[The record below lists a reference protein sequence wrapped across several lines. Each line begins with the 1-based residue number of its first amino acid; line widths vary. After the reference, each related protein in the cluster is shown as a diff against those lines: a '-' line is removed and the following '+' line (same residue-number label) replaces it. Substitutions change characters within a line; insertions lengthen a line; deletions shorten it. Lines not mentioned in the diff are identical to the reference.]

1 MAGRAAQ
8 TTASAAARLT
18 VTTSLT
24 PVRDGAACST
34 MEVLRVSSSAVVARR
49 RPAAAAAATAPP
61 VYLVVLPGNP
71 GIVEPYAAYVSA
83 LVRASGGAVAGGL
96 VLGHS
101 GHSSAT
107 ATRAHPPWTLAQQLA
122 HKRDALLT
130 LLAAEPGARLV
141 LAGHSVGAWMVV
153 ELLREPAIRRAVLRC
168 LLLFPTLSHIGE
180 SRNGVRL
187 APVFRHLRGAAWLL
201 MAGIAALPS
210 SLLTLALRVLASP
223 QDDAA
228 LASLRPVVHPDA
240 IVSAFTMA
248 MHEMDE
254 IGALDEAHVGAHAH
268 LLAAYFA
275 AEDDWVS
282 TTDAAAMAARFPAAT
297 VVSCAEGHRHAFVL
311 SSDGAA
317 RMGELSWGLVAD
329 AVGRAGGASTAQP
342 APPPPPP
349 PARAVAATGR
359 QQRQPRPRSRSRGG
373 RGR

>member
-1 MAGRAAQ
+1 
-8 TTASAAARLT
+8 
-18 VTTSLT
+18 
-24 PVRDGAACST
+24 
-34 MEVLRVSSSAVVARR
+34 MEVLRVTADAARR
-49 RPAAAAAATAPP
+49 RPGPL

-83 LVRASGGAVAGGL
+83 LVRASGGAVTGGL

-122 HKRDALLT
+122 HKRDAVVA
-130 LLAAEPGARLV
+130 LLADEPGARLV

-153 ELLREPAIRRAVLRC
+153 ELLREPAIRAAVLRC
-168 LLLFPTLSHIGE
+168 LLLFPTLSDIGA

-187 APVFRHLRGAAWLL
+187 TPVFRHLRGAAWLL
-201 MAGIAALPS
+201 MAGIAALPPP
-210 SLLTLALRVLASP
+210 LLTLALRVLASP
-223 QDDAA
+223 KDDAA
-228 LASLRPVVHPDA
+228 LACLRPVVHPDA

-248 MHEMDE
+248 HHEMAE
-254 IGALDEAHVGAHAH
+254 IRALDEAHVGAHAH

-275 AEDDWVS
+275 EEDDWVS
-282 TTDAAAMAARFPAAT
+282 TTDAKAMAARFPAAT

-317 RMGELSWGLVAD
+317 RMGELSWGLVAE
-329 AVGRAGGASTAQP
+329 AVAQAASASA

-349 PARAVAATGR
+349 SVTQPARSGGSKAA
-359 QQRQPRPRSRSRGG
+359 QRRSRSRSRSRAGAV
-373 RGR
+373 RGH